1 MKSSIKTL
9 ALTGALFLLQG
20 CFITNELGLQ
30 PLRSFTGRHVKDYIT
45 AVGVFGFTGAIQY
58 GYCRRYSN
66 GDECRRML
74 GDANIA
80 ENALLAG
87 TILSQ
92 RLDVNQTDFYT
103 AVSVYQ
109 CETEFIKN
117 MVLWPVVILGS
128 EERQTGQVTLILK
141 PSVALREAA
150 IVSAMASVE
159 KCNNILDEPGP
170 IFSSPFRE
178 TDGLGGFWQKQ

>member
-1 MKSSIKTL
+1 MKKKIKTL
-9 ALTGALFLLQG
+9 ALTGAILLLQG
-20 CFITNELGLQ
+20 CFITNELGIQ
-30 PLRSFTGRHVKDYIT
+30 PLRSFTGRHVKDYMT
-45 AVGVFGFTGAIQY
+45 AVGVFGFTGSIQY
-58 GYCRRYSN
+58 GYCRRYTN

-103 AVSVYQ
+103 AVSVYK

-117 MVLWPVVILGS
+117 MVLWPVLMLGS
-128 EERQTGQVTLILK
+128 KERPSGQITVITE
-141 PSVALREAA
+141 PADALREAA
-150 IVSAMASVE
+150 IVSALSSVE